1 MSGKHTPGPWFV
13 NGDEIDARVT
23 PDGRKYAPVCVIGKD
38 WPDEIVAANARL
50 IAFAPDLLGAL
61 ETIVAVDGLTF
72 PTALKKKNAF
82 ERAVVLAR
90 HCLAQAKGE
99 AK

>member
-1 MSGKHTPGPWFV
+1 MSGKHTPWPWFV
-13 NGDEIDARVT
+13 NGDEIEARMT
-23 PDGRKYAPVCVIGKD
+23 PDGRKYAPVCVSGKD
-38 WPDEIVAANARL
+38 WPDEIVAANALL
-50 IAFAPDLLGAL
+50 IAFAPNLLAAL

-82 ERAVVLAR
+82 ERAAALAR

-99 AK
+99 VK